1 MISQDPTENNY
12 LRKLKIIWE
21 GSVLSWIRQEFG
33 KDLRGNWQGNWKELK
48 IWEETWILL
57 DPPKLPLCIPLKHFM
72 QYFTQHRIPLT
83 SS

>member
-48 IWEETWILL
+48 
-57 DPPKLPLCIPLKHFM
+57 
-72 QYFTQHRIPLT
+72 RI
-83 SS
+83 